1 MNKLSVSVSRTEMIL
16 GLCYIPLQLLV
27 IPVIVV
33 IGNLVLGNP
42 FSDVQVNFVLFCID
56 FICVTVIF
64 HKFLLRSLKLSF
76 TMPWRIFRFAGLG
89 FLLYWAG
96 NFVINFIIIAL
107 NPDFTNV
114 NNDSIAEL
122 TQQNYS
128 LMAVSTVLLVPITE
142 ETIYRG
148 VVFGKIYERNPI
160 AGYIVSVAIF
170 SALHVVGYIGS
181 FPATHLLMCFLQY
194 IPAGIALAWAYTK
207 ADSIWAPI
215 LMHIAIN
222 QVSILAMR

>member
-64 HKFLLRSLKLSF
+64 HKFLLRSLKHSF
-76 TMPWRIFRFAGLG
+76 AMPWRTLRFAALG
-89 FLLYWAG
+89 FLLYWVG
-96 NFVINFIIIAL
+96 SFVINFIIIAL
-107 NPDFTNV
+107 NPEFSNV

-160 AGYIVSVAIF
+160 AGYVVSVAIF

-181 FPATHLLMCFLQY
+181 FPAMHLLMCFLQY